1 MSKNII
7 VAGGISGALAV
18 ILGAF
23 GAHALRD
30 QLTADQLRVF
40 QTGVEYQF
48 YHSITILIAGILA
61 GQLQS
66 KWFRFAA
73 YSFIAGILL
82 FSGSLY
88 IMTLTT
94 VTGLGII
101 TPLGGLLFVAGWL
114 SLAGGAISG
123 RK

>member
-1 MSKNII
+1 MNKNII

-30 QLTADQLRVF
+30 QLSADQLRVF
-40 QTGVEYQF
+40 HTGVEYQF
-48 YHSITILIAGILA
+48 YHSFAILIAGILY
-61 GQLQS
+61 GQAQT

-73 YSFIAGILL
+73 YGFIAGILL

-94 VTGLGII
+94 MTGIGII

-114 SLAGGAISG
+114 CLVGGTLSG
-123 RK
+123 SK